1 MKKISTK
8 ILIGFLLVG
17 LIPMITASFV
27 SEHIASQDIEANN
40 FTKYEA
46 IRDIKKTQIENFFAE
61 RIGDITVLSKAIA
74 SFAITENG
82 IKEQINNLDA
92 QGKNFYENYMTE
104 YGYYDLFL
112 IDNDGLIDYTVAK
125 EADYKTNLITG
136 PYKDTNLGRLF
147 REVSKTQKPTLID
160 FEPYAP
166 SNDDPASFLAAP
178 IMHQGEQLGIIALQ
192 IPLDPINNI
201 MQVRS
206 GMGETGE
213 TYLIGSDKL
222 MRSDSYLD
230 PEGHSVLSSFRNPSK
245 GSVNTEGA
253 DQALNGKTDVKI
265 IIDYNGN
272 PVISAYS
279 PINIHGLNWAILSEI
294 DVAEA
299 YESIY
304 QLQTVAIIITIVMAL
319 LIIVVALMYA
329 KNLSTPINRLTTHL
343 NHIGTHFDFNKQCQ
357 IQSQDEIGEAGRALN
372 KLSENIKSALDQVNH
387 TMNQVASGNFKER
400 ISISLEGDLATLKTS
415 VNASA
420 ESVDN
425 TMVALSE
432 VMDGISNG
440 NFSVRMSDKVS
451 GDVRSSV
458 NNAMENM
465 DNAIQEIS
473 EVIQKISKG
482 EFDGRIQAN
491 LKGDMEALKNDVNT
505 SVSQLETA
513 MKEIIAS
520 IVSQSNADLTAT
532 ISGNYQGELDT
543 LKNSF
548 NTSCQQLSNVIAQV
562 INATST
568 VNIASSEV
576 SSGSAD
582 LNERTQSQAAS
593 LEETAASMEEL
604 TATIKQ
610 NSDNAYTADRLAN
623 EAKGHAESGQS
634 IMQETV
640 KAIQEIHESSKKIE
654 EIISLID
661 SIAFQTNLLALN
673 AAVEAARAGEHG
685 RGFAV
690 VAGEVRNLAGKSAD
704 AARDIKE
711 LIENS
716 VHSIENG
723 TQKIEQTGDA
733 LEKINESIVQVTSIV
748 SDISNASKEQQQGI
762 DQINQAVM
770 QIDQGTQQ
778 NAALVEETTAAAESL
793 KDESDQLSQSVSGFK
808 ILGNNA

>member
-112 IDNDGLIDYTVAK
+112 IDNDGLIDYAVAK

-213 TYLIGSDKL
+213 TYLVGSDKL

-230 PEGHSVLSSFRNPSK
+230 PEGHSVLASFRNPSK

-253 DQALNGKTDVKI
+253 DEAIKGKTDVKI

-272 PVISAYS
+272 PVISAYA
-279 PINIHGLNWAILSEI
+279 PINVHGLNWAILSEI

-299 YESIY
+299 YEPIY
-304 QLQTVAIIITIVMAL
+304 QLQMVAIIIAIVMAL
-319 LIIVVALMYA
+319 IIIAVALMYA
-329 KNLSTPINRLTTHL
+329 KTLSTPINRLTTHL
-343 NHIGTHFDFNKQCQ
+343 NHIGTHFDFSKQCQ

-432 VMDGISNG
+432 VMDGISDG

-562 INATST
+562 INAAST